1 VDSGFYYHMCSKKEY
16 FETLE
21 PVECGVVHL
30 GDEKTCK
37 IQGMGSICLTMFDN
51 REFFLHDM
59 RYVLEL

>member
-1 VDSGFYYHMCSKKEY
+1 VDFGSSDYMCLKKEY
-16 FETLE
+16 RENLE
-21 PVECGVVHL
+21 LVEGGVVHL